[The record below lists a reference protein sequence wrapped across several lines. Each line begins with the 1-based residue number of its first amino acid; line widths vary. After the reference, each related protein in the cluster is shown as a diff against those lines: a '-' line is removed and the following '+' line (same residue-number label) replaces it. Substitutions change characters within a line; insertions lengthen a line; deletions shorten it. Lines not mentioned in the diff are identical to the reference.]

1 VRASALLLAAALLL
15 APGARAAEPPAS
27 ALPPSGFEGWSLDG
41 APRAFPGE
49 ALYDHID
56 GGGEPFLELGYETCE
71 VRRYAKKKLSLTVEL
86 YRMTDAGAAF
96 GIYAMQCGRGL
107 PDPSLAER
115 HVVGTTQLTLLKG
128 RHLLKLTA
136 PPDAC
141 PPRPVFLAFARQ
153 IAGALPA
160 EALPALFAKLPEADR
175 VPGSLRLLRGPL
187 SCAALAPPFEGDA
200 LLLDRRN
207 TAVAADYED
216 EPYGS
221 HSLLVAEYPDEAAA
235 LKALASLKEH
245 LETGAKV
252 SRESEKEFLF
262 EVHPSSIL
270 GRAVVEGKTLTLTW
284 SMIVKTPPAA
294 P

>member
-1 VRASALLLAAALLL
+1 VRAAALFVAVAAAVALT
-15 APGARAAEPPAS
+15 AAAAEPAPS
-27 ALPPSGFEGWSLDG
+27 ALPASGFEGWALDS
-41 APRAFPGE
+41 APKSFPGE

-56 GGGEPFLELGYETCE
+56 GGGEAFLELGYETCE
-71 VRRYAKKKLSLTVEL
+71 VRRYAKKKLSLTAEL

-141 PPRPVFLAFARQ
+141 PPRAAFLAFARQ

-160 EALPALFAKLPEADR
+160 EELPALFAKLPEADR
-175 VPGSLRLLRGPL
+175 AAGSLRLLRGPL

-235 LKALASLKEH
+235 LKALANLRDH
-245 LETGAKV
+245 LEEGAKA
-252 SRESEKEFLF
+252 EPKSEKEFLF
-262 EVHPSSIL
+262 EVHPASIL

-284 SMIVKTPPAA
+284 SMIVKTPPSS